1 MKSAFILVVTSEH
14 MHYERSLLKI
24 WISKAMHSNVV
35 SSNAVCID
43 QSRLGWEGGGGGG
56 IRFYLRLLSFV
67 FSVENISQLIFDLSS
82 IFALH
87 LLYHLL

>member
-43 QSRLGWEGGGGGG
+43 QSRLGWEGGGGWG
-56 IRFYLRLLSFV
+56 
-67 FSVENISQLIFDLSS
+67 D
-82 IFALH
+82 
-87 LLYHLL
+87 